1 MASKKRLNAIPL
13 GTNQQVTTGEQEM
26 RKLAIAMCA
35 LVALTSAAS
44 ADYIQG
50 ALSMWPTAILSGTG
64 DSQTIKFTGGQQFP
78 PSFTSHDLTPFEA
91 SAFTMGFT
99 GTTILANQF
108 VLGDPKLG
116 CGLTCV
122 ALGTNGVSNWT
133 FDILSLSS
141 NIHTETQLDMT
152 GQGVLTLTG
161 FEPTLTNWWLAWSV
175 PIMLDHAP
183 PPPNWVQF
191 SLEAL
196 DRPAHV
202 PGPIAGAGLPGLILA
217 SGGLLG
223 WWRRRT
229 HQASA

>member
-1 MASKKRLNAIPL
+1 
-13 GTNQQVTTGEQEM
+13 M

-44 ADYIQG
+44 ADFIQG
-50 ALSMWPTAILSGTG
+50 TLSMWPTAIVSGTG
-64 DSQTIKFTGGQQFP
+64 DSQTIKFTGGQQFA
-78 PSFTSHDLTPFEA
+78 PSFTSGDLTPFEA

-99 GTTILANQF
+99 GAVIPANQF
-108 VLGDPKLG
+108 ILGDLSLG
-116 CGLTCV
+116 CGPTCV

-133 FDILSLSS
+133 FNILSLSS

-202 PGPIAGAGLPGLILA
+202 PGPIAGAGLPGLTLA
-217 SGGLLG
+217 SGGLLA
-223 WWRRRT
+223 WRRRT
-229 HQASA
+229 QQASA

>member
-1 MASKKRLNAIPL
+1 
-13 GTNQQVTTGEQEM
+13 M
-26 RKLAIAMCA
+26 RKLAIATCV

-44 ADYIQG
+44 ADFIQG
-50 ALSMWPTAILSGTG
+50 TLSMWPTAIVSGTG
-64 DSQTIKFTGGQQFP
+64 DSQTINFTGGQQFA
-78 PSFTSHDLTPFEA
+78 PSFTSGDLTPFEA
-91 SAFTMGFT
+91 SVFTMGFI

-108 VLGDPKLG
+108 VLGDPNLG
-116 CGLTCV
+116 CGPTCV
-122 ALGTNGVSNWT
+122 AFGTNGISNWT
-133 FDILSLSS
+133 FNILSLSS
-141 NIHTETQLDMT
+141 SIHTETQLDMT

-196 DRPAHV
+196 DRPDISVEGTVPV

-217 SGGLLG
+217 SGGLIG
-223 WWRRRT
+223 WWRRR
-229 HQASA
+229 QQKIVPASTR